1 MEETR
6 KKHYK
11 HKKIPTFYKVGV
23 LAIIVFFGIA
33 MYLYFHPSFS
43 TQVVYHGT
51 EEVVIPAKGILV
63 WNEEVLTSSAKG
75 IAVMNYSDGTRV
87 TARTHVASVYSGE
100 IDEAKSNSIKSLSE
114 KINSLET
121 GIKNSNRDSKGTE
134 SSSSVILKKMRKIAY
149 YSQDGDFQSLLKET
163 NDIESMA
170 LGQGDST
177 PEKELEKLKNQ
188 RDDLERTITGHK
200 DAFYSATSGLIYS
213 KVDGYETTIN
223 KTTVQNADTKLF
235 SNLWNLKPVDY
246 SKTDGNYV
254 FGKIINNY
262 EATMLAE
269 ISAKEAEGIEVGD
282 VLYIKSSDVIGG
294 KIACTVT
301 AVSIG
306 RSDAVL
312 TLSVTKNL
320 DTLMG
325 ERKLDFDLVK
335 KTYSG
340 LRIPKE
346 AILGDENEPFVY
358 AIKDSVV
365 KKKPVEILCEKNEFV
380 IVKEDNQNSDNVL
393 LYDLVITKSKN
404 LTEGMIVSDP
414 R

>member
-1 MEETR
+1 MAEER
-6 KKHYK
+6 KNH
-11 HKKIPTFYKVGV
+11 HKKNKIPAFYKVG
-23 LAIIVFFGIA
+23 LFAIVVFFGIA

-51 EEVVIPAKGILV
+51 EEVVVPAKGILV
-63 WNEEVLTSSAKG
+63 WNEEVLTSTAKG

-114 KINSLET
+114 KINSLESS
-121 GIKNSNRDSKGTE
+121 IKNRNQDAEWTDNNYA
-134 SSSSVILKKMRKIAY
+134 VILKKMRKIAY
-149 YSQDGDFQSLLKET
+149 HSQEGDFQSLLKET
-163 NDIESMA
+163 NDIEGMA
-170 LGQGDST
+170 LGQGEST

-223 KTTVQNADTKLF
+223 QATASNADVTLF
-235 SNLWNLKPVDY
+235 HNLWNLKPLDY

-254 FGKIINNY
+254 FGKIVNNY
-262 EATMLAE
+262 EATLLAE
-269 ISAKEAEGIEVGD
+269 ISAKEAEGIETGD
-282 VLYIKSSDVIGG
+282 TLYIKSSDVTGG
-294 KIACTVT
+294 KIVCTVT
-301 AVSIG
+301 NISVG
-306 RSDAVL
+306 RADAVL
-312 TLSVTKNL
+312 TLSLSRNL
-320 DTLMG
+320 NSLMG

-346 AILGDENEPFVY
+346 AILGDAKEPYVY
-358 AIKDSVV
+358 VIKDSVV
-365 KKKPVEILCEKNEFV
+365 KKKSVEILCEKNEFV
-380 IVKEDNQNSDNVL
+380 IVKEDNQNSENVL

-404 LTEGMIVSDP
+404 LSEGMIVSEP